1 MINGDDTKHLLYA
14 DLFNCQTGAFPI
26 KYLGVPVGPGRQHVK
41 DWTPLEEKNLKKL
54 STWKESSLSMA
65 GRLTLINSSLSSSFI
80 YHMSMYLLPKT
91 TIDFLDKQRMT
102 FLWQGNGS
110 KKKYHLIKWEVIC
123 KSKYKGGL
131 GIKNIRK
138 MNISLLTK
146 WWWKLEKEDGL

>member
-1 MINGDDTKHLLYA
+1 
-14 DLFNCQTGAFPI
+14 
-26 KYLGVPVGPGRQHVK
+26 
-41 DWTPLEEKNLKKL
+41 
-54 STWKESSLSMA
+54 
-65 GRLTLINSSLSSSFI
+65 
-80 YHMSMYLLPKT
+80 MYLLPKT
-91 TIDFLDKQRMT
+91 TTDFLDKQRMT

-146 WWWKLEKEDGL
+146 WWWKLEKEGGL